1 MQHKAQKMVFIMLMQ
16 EEKINQK
23 EVPHFDS
30 HMQPLVNMVE
40 SQLFNGKLAQKFMTS
55 TTVTK

>member
-1 MQHKAQKMVFIMLMQ
+1 MLMQ